1 MIFAEKPG
9 RLSPERVADM
19 VRKTAKL
26 TGKKTFTFFEEEIPE
41 LKDHEILIETISVGL
56 CHSDIPAYFGT
67 SCMGFH
73 RNGYEAMEKEIS
85 YPMGLGHEPVGKV
98 IKTGTPEEIKKD
110 TKTTNLRDAFFTLIG
125 GAYNEE

>member
-1 MIFAEKPG
+1 
-9 RLSPERVADM
+9 M

-98 IKTGTPEEIKKD
+98 IKTGKSVTRFREGDFVTGVAQAVSPHIS
-110 TKTTNLRDAFFTLIG
+110 LRQKQTG
-125 GAYNEE
+125 GL

>member
-9 RLSPERVADM
+9 RLSPEREADM

-73 RNGYEAMEKEIS
+73 RNGYEAMEKEEN
-85 YPMGLGHEPVGKV
+85 LGWAYSQLVYDQGTVKV
-98 IKTGTPEEIKKD
+98 EKKD
-110 TKTTNLRDAFFTLIG
+110 DYTVSFTCP
-125 GAYNEE
+125 

>member
-1 MIFAEKPG
+1 
-9 RLSPERVADM
+9 M

-67 SCMGFH
+67 SWDSTEMAMRLWKKRFH
-73 RNGYEAMEKEIS
+73 IPWAWVMNLLEK
-85 YPMGLGHEPVGKV
+85 
-98 IKTGTPEEIKKD
+98 
-110 TKTTNLRDAFFTLIG
+110 
-125 GAYNEE
+125 